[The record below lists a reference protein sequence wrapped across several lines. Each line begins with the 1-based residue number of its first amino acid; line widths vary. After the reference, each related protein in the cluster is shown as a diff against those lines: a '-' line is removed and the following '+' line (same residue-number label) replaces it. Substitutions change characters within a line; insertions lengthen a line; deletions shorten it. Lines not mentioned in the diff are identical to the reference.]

1 MFEKWKQQRLRRRA
15 QAEARHLAH
24 EARRIIKKKRYRIPD
39 AVVSDVE
46 SAVNEVEQ
54 SLKGEDHE
62 RTRQAL
68 SRLDEKMDEHLAFA
82 RKSSLRE
89 YAESIGVAV
98 AIALLLRAFVVEAF
112 QIPSGSMIPT
122 LEIGDHIF
130 VSKFSYGI
138 GIPFT
143 HRRLVRFGQPKRGDI
158 IVFRFPLD
166 PDVDY
171 IKRVVALPGEKVEV
185 RKNEIFINGRP
196 MSREFVKEVCRYEDG
211 PPVDGLRHERECER
225 WLENLDGR
233 MHTTIHNPA
242 RHEHRLGRAWWCR
255 KGTSSS
261 WATTETTPTT
271 PACGAPSPRSSSRA
285 GPSSS
290 GGRADPPT
298 AAPRCPRPRSGSPPS
313 AGVASSRWS
322 SERVAPAEPASG
334 AGQQEQRR
342 QQGGQPAGHDRHH
355 LEGGLAVRAAGHGEQ
370 GPVDVLAQPGRV
382 GVAIVALL
390 GHHLEHDRVDLPGD
404 GQLGPQ
410 ARGRGGVTCMWNW
423 MTSLGPRASSKG
435 SRPVNIS

>member
-1 MFEKWKQQRLRRRA
+1 MMLEKWKQQRLRARA
-15 QAEARHLAH
+15 QGEARHLAH

-39 AVVSDVE
+39 AVVTEVE

-54 SLKGEDHE
+54 ALKGEDQE

-130 VSKFSYGI
+130 VSKFSYGVS
-138 GIPFT
+138 IPFT
-143 HRRLVRFGQPKRGDI
+143 HKRLVKFGQPRRGDI

-196 MSREFVKEVCRYEDG
+196 MSREFVKEACRYEDG
-211 PPVDGLRHERECER
+211 PPLDGLRHERECER

-233 MHTTIHNPA
+233 QHNTIHTPHHATDWGGQVVPPGHVFVMGDNRDNSNDSRVWGTVPQD
-242 RHEHRLGRAWWCR
+242 LIKGRALIVWWSR
-255 KGTSSS
+255 G
-261 WATTETTPTT
+261 PTNG
-271 PACGAPSPRSSSRA
+271 GASLDA
-285 GPSSS
+285 VKEWF
-290 GGRADPPT
+290 
-298 AAPRCPRPRSGSPPS
+298 S
-313 AGVASSRWS
+313 AIRW
-322 SERVAPAEPASG
+322 
-334 AGQQEQRR
+334 RR
-342 QQGGQPAGHDRHH
+342 FF
-355 LEGGLAVRAAGHGEQ
+355 
-370 GPVDVLAQPGRV
+370 
-382 GVAIVALL
+382 
-390 GHHLEHDRVDLPGD
+390 
-404 GQLGPQ
+404 
-410 ARGRGGVTCMWNW
+410 
-423 MTSLGPRASSKG
+423 SL
-435 SRPVNIS
+435 VQ

>member
-1 MFEKWKQQRLRRRA
+1 MMFEKWKQQRLRRRA
-15 QAEARHLAH
+15 QSEARHLAH

-39 AVVSDVE
+39 AVVSEVE
-46 SAVNEVEQ
+46 SAVNEVEA

-196 MSREFVKEVCRYEDG
+196 MSREFIKEACRYEDG

-233 MHTTIHNPA
+233 MHPTIHNPHGMSNDWGGLVVPEGHVFVMGDN
-242 RHEHRLGRAWWCR
+242 RDNSNDSRVWGTVPQELIKGRALIVWWSR
-255 KGTSSS
+255 G
-261 WATTETTPTT
+261 PTNG
-271 PACGAPSPRSSSRA
+271 GASLSAAKEWFSAIRW
-285 GPSSS
+285 
-290 GGRADPPT
+290 GRFF
-298 AAPRCPRPRSGSPPS
+298 
-313 AGVASSRWS
+313 
-322 SERVAPAEPASG
+322 
-334 AGQQEQRR
+334 
-342 QQGGQPAGHDRHH
+342 
-355 LEGGLAVRAAGHGEQ
+355 
-370 GPVDVLAQPGRV
+370 
-382 GVAIVALL
+382 
-390 GHHLEHDRVDLPGD
+390 
-404 GQLGPQ
+404 
-410 ARGRGGVTCMWNW
+410 
-423 MTSLGPRASSKG
+423 SL
-435 SRPVNIS
+435 VE